1 MEDGS
6 GGIRAFAAVAA
17 AVVVVVA
24 TTGFMVVIII
34 TTNFIF
40 FCSVPAAGAG
50 PWRDM
55 FFFIGSLV

>member
-6 GGIRAFAAVAA
+6 GGIRAFAAAA
-17 AVVVVVA
+17 AAVVVA

-40 FCSVPAAGAG
+40 FCSLPAAGAG

>member
-6 GGIRAFAAVAA
+6 GGIRAFAAVV
-17 AVVVVVA
+17 VVVVVA

-40 FCSVPAAGAG
+40 FCSLPAAGAG